1 MSKFNPIEAQA
12 SIDKMKAEIAKL
24 EKAIKDYKPRAP
36 KELPY
41 TAEELAVRIY
51 DGSLYEPLV
60 PGDYITT
67 ELYTG
72 ETIRI
77 YCTGVSHDTL
87 VSGGKADY
95 SFGVMFVDMSLDMN
109 ENNTNETSWKDS
121 KMRTVHIPRLMR
133 LLPKGLTEHIV
144 PVVKKTSAGGRSS
157 KIITTEDKLFMFS
170 EVEVYG
176 KNDLSFEGEGEQY
189 ELFKSAEYRKLLKN
203 YPWLRSP
210 YYSDSNFFC
219 YVCYGGHG
227 SRFNA
232 NDSIGVAF
240 GFCLSSKIK

>member
-1 MSKFNPIEAQA
+1 MSKFNPVEAQA

-109 ENNTNETSWKDS
+109 ETNTNETSWKDS

-133 LLPKGLTEHIV
+133 LLPKGLTERIV
-144 PVVKKTSAGGRSS
+144 PVVKKTSVGGTSD
-157 KIITTEDKLFMFS
+157 KIITTKDKLFMFS
-170 EVEVYG
+170 EVEVCG

-189 ELFKSAEYRKLLKN
+189 ELFKNTEYRKLLKN

-210 YYSDSNFFC
+210 YYNNSYSFC
-219 YVCYGGHG
+219 YINYTGNSNNNGA
-227 SRFNA
+227 SY
-232 NDSIGVAF
+232 SYGVAF